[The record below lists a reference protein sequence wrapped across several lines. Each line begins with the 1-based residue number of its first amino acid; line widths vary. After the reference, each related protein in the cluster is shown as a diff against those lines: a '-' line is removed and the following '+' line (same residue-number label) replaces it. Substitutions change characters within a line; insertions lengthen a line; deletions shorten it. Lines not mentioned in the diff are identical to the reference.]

1 MKSPESHGR
10 PVDRTGEILRLDIH
24 VTLLATLHPLGPDP
38 TTWPDRALSPAFALY
53 TLTALSAAPVAAAAL
68 RAAGAVAVL
77 APLLLQTEANEA
89 VSAALSL
96 ALLAGKVRL
105 SLSSSFS
112 PSRRRSLTTHPLHPS
127 PSHVQGRGV
136 PCAFPRNR
144 NSSTI
149 ISYSSS
155 VRPRGAAGGVPAPHR
170 HAAGPIG
177 GTGR

>member
-10 PVDRTGEILRLDIH
+10 PVDRTTTDILRLDILRLDIH
-24 VTLLATLHPLGPDP
+24 VTLLATLRTLGPDP

-53 TLTALSAAPVAAAAL
+53 TLTALSASPVAAAAL

-112 PSRRRSLTTHPLHPS
+112 PFSPLSHHASS
-127 PSHVQGRGV
+127 PSL
-136 PCAFPRNR
+136 PPF
-144 NSSTI
+144 
-149 ISYSSS
+149 
-155 VRPRGAAGGVPAPHR
+155 
-170 HAAGPIG
+170 
-177 GTGR
+177 